1 MKAIRKN
8 ANSPL
13 VLDDVDRKILRLLAI
28 QADRSYS
35 DLSELVHLSPPA
47 IHERIKR
54 MRLKGVILST
64 VAKLDGGKIGCPLLA
79 FIHVKTG
86 GLPMTEPILA
96 LQELADVEEIHTA
109 AGDTSLILKVRCA
122 DSKGLEKLLSRIQE
136 ISGVRSTYCY
146 VTLST
151 YLERGPMPEK

>member
-1 MKAIRKN
+1 MKTIRKD
-8 ANSPL
+8 AASPL
-13 VLDDVDRKILRLLAI
+13 VLDETDRKILRLLAI

-35 DLSELVHLSPPA
+35 ELSELVHLSPPA

-54 MRLKGVILST
+54 MRLKGVIQST
-64 VAKLDGGKIGCPLLA
+64 VAKLDGAKIGCPVLA

-86 GLPMTEPILA
+86 GLAMTEPVLA

-109 AGDTSLILKVRCA
+109 AGDSNLILKVRCA
-122 DSKGLEKLLSRIQE
+122 DSKGLERLLSHIQK
-136 ISGVRSTYCY
+136 INGVSSTYCH